1 MSIPTQETVFGTI
14 EFQNN
19 TYDLL
24 SQPLSDEQFEK
35 INQYKKDNNFG
46 ISSAPWS
53 VNKYEWVVEDNKL
66 YLIDVRFKLCE
77 DKSNH
82 IQNIFDTDKLFASW
96 VNRELKLL
104 VSKEDIDDKRAKREV
119 INLDVQFGV
128 MKNYETIVEE
138 YTIPKLRQYLNT

>member
-1 MSIPTQETVFGTI
+1 MSFPTSETVFGTI

-19 TYDLL
+19 SYELL

-35 INQYKKDNNFG
+35 IKQYKNDNNCG
-46 ISSAPWS
+46 SSSAPWS
-53 VNKYEWVVEDNKL
+53 VNKYKWVVEDNKL
-66 YLIDVRFKLCE
+66 YLIDIRFKLCE

-104 VSKEDIDDKRAKREV
+104 VSKEDIDSKKAKREV
-119 INLDVQFGV
+119 IVLNVQNGV
-128 MKNYETIVEE
+128 LKNYKNTLEE
-138 YTIPKLRQYLNT
+138 YNIPKLRQYMEM